1 MASTLQ
7 TLQGGAGPLSKSQAK
22 ATMSEKMNKP
32 TGDFTVYNIEN
43 VLCSVCGQPKP
54 HTTWNISI
62 DPTQQLDLE
71 QVNSPCTISRPS
83 GMNVENGIS
92 G

>member
-1 MASTLQ
+1 
-7 TLQGGAGPLSKSQAK
+7 
-22 ATMSEKMNKP
+22 MNKP
-32 TGDFTVYNIEN
+32 TGDFTVYNSVD

-71 QVNSPCTISRPS
+71 RINAPYTISRPS
-83 GMNVENGIS
+83 EDERRERDS
-92 G
+92 GRAQQS